1 MKKYWKERKK
11 KQELKNQ
18 KEIEDYEEN
27 LKLHYES
34 KRKELDIILSSS
46 LPHQINNIKMVLW
59 VNFLF
64 LGLAITVS
72 KIIHF
77 TWIFYSSFA
86 CSIIAVI
93 CMLIALMR
101 RRSKMYG
108 SIDQLDYVDQEIK
121 DGIYAKSTMLSGLVH
136 NAFEA
141 VEYNRETLQI
151 LAKYLRKSIICTT
164 VAIGIFFSAIIY
176 TNIDSIK
183 EIIHMSDKKERP
195 KPSEVQPPQRPI
207 HEAEERSI
215 KPSEEPRPEPK
226 TEKK

>member
-1 MKKYWKERKK
+1 MKKYREERKK
-11 KQELKNQ
+11 KHDQKNQ
-18 KEIEDYEEN
+18 REIEDYEEN

-34 KRKELDIILSSS
+34 KRKELDIILSAS

-64 LGLAITVS
+64 FGLAITVS
-72 KIIHF
+72 KMIHF

-108 SIDQLDYVDQEIK
+108 SIDQLDYVDQEIE

-136 NAFEA
+136 NAFDA
-141 VEYNRETLQI
+141 VEYNRATLQT
-151 LAKYLRKSIICTT
+151 LAKYLRKSIVCTT
-164 VAIGIFFSAIIY
+164 VAIGIFFSAMIY
-176 TNIDSIK
+176 TNIDSLK
-183 EIIHMSDKKERP
+183 EIVHMPEKKERP
-195 KPSEVQPPQRPI
+195 KPSEVKPPQRPI

-215 KPSEEPRPEPK
+215 KPLEKPRPEPK
-226 TEKK
+226 IEKK